1 MMNNKVYQLHD
12 IETEEI
18 IGSVLI
24 LNCTQEN
31 ESELWE
37 GWENYH
43 KLQEHEF
50 DPNDI
55 NEFVKWFNDQ
65 FVTQIEDI
73 EINFIQLSNDTTR

>member
-1 MMNNKVYQLHD
+1 MNNKVYQLHD

-37 GWENYH
+37 GWEDYH

-50 DPNDI
+50 DSSNI
-55 NEFVKWFNDQ
+55 NEFVEWFNDQ
-65 FVTQIEDI
+65 FITQIENI
-73 EINFIQLSNDTTR
+73 EIDFIQLSNDT